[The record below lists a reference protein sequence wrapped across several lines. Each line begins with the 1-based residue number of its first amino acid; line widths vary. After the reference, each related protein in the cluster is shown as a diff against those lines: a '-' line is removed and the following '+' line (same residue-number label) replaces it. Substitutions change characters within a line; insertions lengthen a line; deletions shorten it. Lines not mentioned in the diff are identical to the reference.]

1 MLKIQLLGH
10 LGNDAVVKKLQDGSS
25 VINFSVA
32 HSEKYK
38 DRSGIHKEITTW
50 CSCSMFFKPEKEP
63 KVAEF
68 LKKGQNVWIEGMPS
82 TNAYTTSDGK
92 LKSELKVR
100 VDSLL
105 LVGKA
110 KDTGQSHAIEESGDP
125 LAGLPY

>member
-10 LGNDAVVKKLQDGSS
+10 LGNDAVVKQLQDGSS

-38 DRSGIHKEITTW
+38 DRSGIQKEITTW

-63 KVAEF
+63 KVAEY
-68 LKKGQNVWIEGMPS
+68 LKKGQNVWIAGTPS
-82 TNAYTTSDGK
+82 ANAYITQNGK
-92 LKSELKVR
+92 AASELKIR

-105 LVGKA
+105 PVGKA
-110 KDTGQSHAIEESGDP
+110 KDTGQNFANEVSGYP
-125 LAGLPY
+125 LADLPY